1 MVYPRRARWSH
12 CRGPPDESGGG
23 AGAGGPAGG
32 PRGRATDTHSPAEFR
47 CNQVVRNLAEFYTA
61 FDVKETD
68 KLFLP
73 PDQRVTF

>member
-1 MVYPRRARWSH
+1 
-12 CRGPPDESGGG
+12 
-23 AGAGGPAGG
+23 
-32 PRGRATDTHSPAEFR
+32 ATDTHSPAEFR